1 MVAAVI
7 FVLRHVI
14 DDDRPAAVPNFAAD
28 RRLDVEF
35 AAGPQPKSNLVV
47 NSTGDPTI
55 LSHARYRGN
64 PIPVVRQITSRML
77 ATASILET
85 AEISAVRAASSL
97 GSAGVVEITGASLK
111 PPTPLNFAEDGEVLH
126 VSQGSVKAKRNVN

>member
-55 LSHARYRGN
+55 LSHARYRGESH
-64 PIPVVRQITSRML
+64 PG
-77 ATASILET
+77 
-85 AEISAVRAASSL
+85 RAADHF
-97 GSAGVVEITGASLK
+97 
-111 PPTPLNFAEDGEVLH
+111 PDGRDRIDF
-126 VSQGSVKAKRNVN
+126 GDCGNIGR